1 MKKDDKLSWG
11 ITLLFFGLL
20 FLLKTFDAALPEI
33 VNYAF
38 DTRNFP
44 LIVGFIFLIFH
55 HNRSLGI
62 LLITVGIFSRF
73 DYLMQLT
80 DNLSKYIW
88 PGLLIA
94 VSAILLFGIKKG
106 R

>member
-11 ITLLFFGLL
+11 ATLLFFGLL
-20 FLLKTFDAALPEI
+20 FLLKILGAATPEI
-33 VNYAF
+33 AHYAF

-44 LIVGFIFLIFH
+44 IVVGIIFLIFH
-55 HNRSLGI
+55 QNRSLGL
-62 LLITVGIFSRF
+62 LLIAVGIFSRF

-80 DNLSKYIW
+80 NSISKYIW

-94 VSAILLFGIKKG
+94 FGAMMIVGVKKG